1 MRPVSIVLPVL
12 IAAVVVGAV
21 LTFSRGNDSSRA
33 HSGTSASIAAGN
45 EKIDI
50 SDFAYSPASVTV
62 KLGTTIT
69 FMNEESVEHTATS
82 DTEGAFDTG
91 TLHKGQAAHFK
102 LNKVG
107 IYSYHCSFHPFMHGT
122 IKVVR

>member
-1 MRPVSIVLPVL
+1 
-12 IAAVVVGAV
+12 
-21 LTFSRGNDSSRA
+21 
-33 HSGTSASIAAGN
+33 
-45 EKIDI
+45 
-50 SDFAYSPASVTV
+50 
-62 KLGTTIT
+62 
-69 FMNEESVEHTATS
+69 MNEEGVEHTATS

-107 IYSYHCSFHPFMHGT
+107 IYPYHCSFHPFMHGT